1 MAANGIKEVDLK
13 KAARAAANW
22 ISSEEGQKAL
32 KECLRRCKE
41 INKKLDE
48 AHRPDPKV
56 LDIRFTI

>member
-32 KECLRRCKE
+32 KE
-41 INKKLDE
+41 
-48 AHRPDPKV
+48 V